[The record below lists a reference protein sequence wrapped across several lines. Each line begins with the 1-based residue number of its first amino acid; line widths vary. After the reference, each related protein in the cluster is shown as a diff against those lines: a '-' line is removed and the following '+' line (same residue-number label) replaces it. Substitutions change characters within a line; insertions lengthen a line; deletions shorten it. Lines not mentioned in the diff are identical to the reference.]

1 MMIVEPFHES
11 PFDLIEKK
19 YFFFLFVS
27 NVFWPYSVHYK
38 PRTLGRECDMYLE
51 VNNNQAGMDEEA
63 TRRAERLLRF
73 SLSRFNG
80 TVSRVTVTFSD
91 MNGPKGGLDKRC
103 RMCAKMKGTG
113 QVLAENDGYDCIEA
127 LSHCLEK
134 LVRAIRRT
142 VEMRRVGPIRKNRI
156 SKRRDVDKLR

>member
-1 MMIVEPFHES
+1 
-11 PFDLIEKK
+11 
-19 YFFFLFVS
+19 
-27 NVFWPYSVHYK
+27 
-38 PRTLGRECDMYLE
+38 MYLE

-63 TRRAERLLRF
+63 TLRAERLLRF

-103 RMCAKMKGTG
+103 RMSAKMKGAG
-113 QVLAENDGYDCIEA
+113 QLLAENDGHDCIEA
-127 LSHCLEK
+127 LSRCLDT
-134 LVRAIRRT
+134 LVRAIRRA

-156 SKRRDVDKLR
+156 RKRRDVDNSR